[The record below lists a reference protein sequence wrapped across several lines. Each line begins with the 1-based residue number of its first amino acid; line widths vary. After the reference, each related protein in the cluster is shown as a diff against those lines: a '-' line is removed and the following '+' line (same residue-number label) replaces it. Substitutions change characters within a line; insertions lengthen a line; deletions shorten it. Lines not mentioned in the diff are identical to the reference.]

1 MIVIKGHTENTWW
14 IFKNNDNSV
23 IRHGYT
29 PLGSTTQSGL
39 SNSETFINEIDWAN
53 RLLDFNITGKTS
65 ENIVLSGNTWV
76 VI

>member
-1 MIVIKGHTENTWW
+1 MIEIKGHTEHTWW
-14 IFKNNDNSV
+14 VFKNNDESV

-29 PLGSTTQSGL
+29 PVGSITQSGL
-39 SNSETFINEIDWAN
+39 SNKETFTVEVEWAN

-65 ENIVLSGNTWV
+65 ENITLSGGTWV